1 MNQEKIT
8 LTRNELKYI
17 AESLAVQKVHEIM
30 KSKSRLNE
38 VLVNWDN
45 DAPED
50 EGILSTDEI
59 SDKLKRTFWNG
70 SSSELID
77 DEIIHWSDWSDSES
91 SEDDEDSE
99 YSSEPLEDEEDEIID
114 WSSSEPIDDED
125 EWSSE

>member
-8 LTRNELKYI
+8 LTRTELKYI
-17 AESLAVQKVHEIM
+17 AESLAMQKVRKIM

-38 VLVNWDN
+38 VLLKWDN

-59 SDKLKRTFWNG
+59 SDKLKGTFWNG
-70 SSSELID
+70 SSSEPID
-77 DEIIHWSDWSDSES
+77 DEIIDWSNSES
-91 SEDDEDSE
+91 S
-99 YSSEPLEDEEDEIID
+99 EDEEDEIID
-114 WSSSEPIDDED
+114 WSSSEPIDNED

>member
-8 LTRNELKYI
+8 LTRTELKYI
-17 AESLAVQKVHEIM
+17 AESLAMQKVRKIM

-38 VLVNWDN
+38 VLLKWDN
-45 DAPED
+45 DTPED

-59 SDKLKRTFWNG
+59 SDKLKGTFWNG
-70 SSSELID
+70 SSSEPID
-77 DEIIHWSDWSDSES
+77 DEIIDWSNSES
-91 SEDDEDSE
+91 SEDDEDE
-99 YSSEPLEDEEDEIID
+99 WGSEPPEDEEDEIID

>member
-17 AESLAVQKVHEIM
+17 AESLAIQKVRKIM

-59 SDKLKRTFWNG
+59 SDKLKGTFWNG
-70 SSSELID
+70 SSSEPID
-77 DEIIHWSDWSDSES
+77 DEIIDWSDSES

>member
-17 AESLAVQKVHEIM
+17 AESLAIQKVRKIM

-59 SDKLKRTFWNG
+59 SDKLKGTFWNG
-70 SSSELID
+70 SSSEPID
-77 DEIIHWSDWSDSES
+77 DEIIDWSDSES

-114 WSSSEPIDDED
+114 WPSSEPIDDED

>member
-8 LTRNELKYI
+8 LTRTELKYI
-17 AESLAVQKVHEIM
+17 AESLAIQKVRKIM

-45 DAPED
+45 DVPED

-59 SDKLKRTFWNG
+59 SDKLKGTFWNG
-70 SSSELID
+70 SSSEPID
-77 DEIIHWSDWSDSES
+77 DEIIDWSDSES

>member
-17 AESLAVQKVHEIM
+17 AESLAVQKIHEIM

-38 VLVNWDN
+38 VLLKWDN
-45 DAPED
+45 AAPEED

-59 SDKLKRTFWNG
+59 SDKLKGTFWNG
-70 SSSELID
+70 SSSEPID
-77 DEIIHWSDWSDSES
+77 DEIIDWSNSES
-91 SEDDEDSE
+91 SEDDEDE
-99 YSSEPLEDEEDEIID
+99 WGSEPLEDEEDEIID

-125 EWSSE
+125 EWGSE

>member
-45 DAPED
+45 DTPED
-50 EGILSTDEI
+50 KGILSIDEI

-91 SEDDEDSE
+91 SEDDENE

>member
-8 LTRNELKYI
+8 LTRTELKYI
-17 AESLAVQKVHEIM
+17 AESLAMQKVRKIM

-38 VLVNWDN
+38 VLLKWDN

-59 SDKLKRTFWNG
+59 SDKLKGTFWNG
-70 SSSELID
+70 SSSEPID
-77 DEIIHWSDWSDSES
+77 DEIIDWSNSES
-91 SEDDEDSE
+91 SEDEEDEW
-99 YSSEPLEDEEDEIID
+99 SSEPPEDEEDEIID
-114 WSSSEPIDDED
+114 WSSSEPIDNED

>member
-17 AESLAVQKVHEIM
+17 AESLAVQKVRKIM

-59 SDKLKRTFWNG
+59 SDKLKGTFWNG
-70 SSSELID
+70 SSSEPID
-77 DEIIHWSDWSDSES
+77 DEIIDWSDSES

>member
-8 LTRNELKYI
+8 LTRTELKYI
-17 AESLAVQKVHEIM
+17 AESLAMQKVRKIM

-38 VLVNWDN
+38 VLLEWDN

-50 EGILSTDEI
+50 EGILSIDEI
-59 SDKLKRTFWNG
+59 SNKLKGTFWNG
-70 SSSELID
+70 SSSEPID
-77 DEIIHWSDWSDSES
+77 DEIIDWSNSES

-99 YSSEPLEDEEDEIID
+99 YSSEPLENEEDEIID
-114 WSSSEPIDDED
+114 WSSSEPIDNED